1 MKTLPKIIMSMVLGA
16 AMAGGAVAA
25 NLPTEKQCRE
35 GYKQGMEWTKEQF
48 DAACTK
54 VETNAVPGTSEK

>member
-1 MKTLPKIIMSMVLGA
+1 MKSLPKLIMAAALGA

-25 NLPTEKQCRE
+25 NLPTDKQCRE

-48 DAACTK
+48 DAACPK
-54 VETNAVPGTSEK
+54 VQTNAAPGTKNK

>member
-54 VETNAVPGTSEK
+54 VETNAGTSEK